1 MSEIRIY
8 RQPSPLALHSR
19 FQTGLMKPRQSLV
32 WRENNRGI
40 SAVAKGCFVRSRVQT
55 GGVRMPIVDAVKAC
69 FRKYADF
76 SGRATRTEY
85 WWFFLAVLLGSAV
98 AWLISLRI
106 YTLFSVVTL
115 LPMIAVGARRLHDTN
130 RSGWWQLL
138 ALVPFGVVVPLI
150 LLAQRSTPIIP
161 TELPARAQR

>member
-1 MSEIRIY
+1 
-8 RQPSPLALHSR
+8 
-19 FQTGLMKPRQSLV
+19 
-32 WRENNRGI
+32 
-40 SAVAKGCFVRSRVQT
+40 
-55 GGVRMPIVDAVKAC
+55 MPIVDAVKAC

-85 WWFFLAVLLGSAV
+85 WWFFLAVLFGSAA

-115 LPMIAVGARRLHDTN
+115 LPMIAAGARRLHDTN

-138 ALVPFGVVVPLI
+138 ALVPFGAVVPLI
-150 LLAQRSTPIIP
+150 LLAQRGAPIA
-161 TELPARAQR
+161 TRHYAAS

>member
-1 MSEIRIY
+1 
-8 RQPSPLALHSR
+8 
-19 FQTGLMKPRQSLV
+19 
-32 WRENNRGI
+32 
-40 SAVAKGCFVRSRVQT
+40 
-55 GGVRMPIVDAVKAC
+55 MPIVDAVKAC

-161 TELPARAQR
+161 AELPARAQP